1 MFLRKEI
8 TEHEYLQNF
17 PRSVSLKSFNWRI
30 DVSISTSSLI
40 RNLNPSIIMQMELSN
55 GKIIYFNMSLNSFHL
70 LRFNVAFVLKEIE
83 DILIKG
89 VFKLAD

>member
-1 MFLRKEI
+1 
-8 TEHEYLQNF
+8 
-17 PRSVSLKSFNWRI
+17 VSLKSFNWRI

-40 RNLNPSIIMQMELSN
+40 RNLEPSIIVEMVLSN
-55 GKIIYFNMSLNSFHL
+55 GQVVSFSMSLNSFHL

-83 DILIKG
+83 DTLNKG